1 MSNEVLF
8 EDQFNERGRK
18 NANSLD
24 MWEKHQPSA
33 NIVFGNVDGNEAKA
47 TAYQNS
53 SILFNG
59 IIFCIIK
66 INQYCKPNSVYTK

>member
-33 NIVFGNVDGNEAKA
+33 NTVFGNVDGNEA
-47 TAYQNS
+47 
-53 SILFNG
+53 
-59 IIFCIIK
+59 
-66 INQYCKPNSVYTK
+66 